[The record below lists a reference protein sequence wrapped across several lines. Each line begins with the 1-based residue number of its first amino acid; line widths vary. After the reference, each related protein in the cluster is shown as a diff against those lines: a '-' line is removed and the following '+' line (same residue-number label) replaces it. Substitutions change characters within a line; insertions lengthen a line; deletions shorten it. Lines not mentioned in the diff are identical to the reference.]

1 MLTEKFFKR
10 NVALV
15 VVVVMIGVLLFAMRD
30 FLGAILGAIILF
42 TLFKPL
48 QRKLTSLK
56 VPSWLAALVVLL
68 ISMITV
74 VGPISFVFIV
84 LAQSI
89 ARFIQD
95 NSRFITDL
103 SKLKIDNALLDTNI
117 YGNFTIKQAL
127 DQASINFV
135 EIANRLTGFITNT
148 FSNITSLVLG
158 LLIQSIVLYLIFFF
172 LLKDMET
179 YKKAFYE
186 YSPFNSK
193 NTTKLSAEFEK
204 ITRASIMGSGV
215 VALAQGVAI
224 FIAFLFVPQLKDV
237 ALLIGIVAALTSLI
251 PVIGPIL
258 IWLPTTLIL
267 ILLGNPAGALFI
279 ALWGFLVVGNTD
291 SFIRPIINNKIGQ
304 IHPLVSIIG
313 LLIGIPMFGVLG
325 IVLGPAL
332 LEFTLLFINMFREEF
347 VVKE

>member
-1 MLTEKFFKR
+1 MLAEKTFKR
-10 NVALV
+10 NIALGLV
-15 VVVVMIGVLLFAMRD
+15 IGMAGLLAFALKD
-30 FLGAILGAIILF
+30 FLGAILGAVILF

-48 QRKLTSLK
+48 QRKLISLS

-74 VGPISFVFIV
+74 VGPITFVFIV

-95 NSRFITDL
+95 NSQFITNL
-103 SKLKIDNALLDTNI
+103 SKLKLDNALLDTSI

-135 EIANRLTGFITNT
+135 EIANRVTGFITNA
-148 FSNITSLVLG
+148 FSNITGLILG
-158 LLIQSIVLYLIFFF
+158 LLIQSIVLYLVFFF
-172 LLKDMET
+172 LLKDMES

-186 YSPFNSK
+186 YSPFSAK
-193 NTTKLSAEFEK
+193 NTTKLSVEFEK

-215 VALAQGVAI
+215 VALAQGIAI

-237 ALLIGIVAALTSLI
+237 ALLIGVMAALTSLI

-258 IWLPTTLIL
+258 IWLPTTIVL

-279 ALWGFLVVGNTD
+279 ALWGFIVVGNTD
-291 SFIRPIINNKIGQ
+291 SFIRPIINNRIGQ